1 MRQYLD
7 LLQDIKDNGEWEDP
21 AREGMPRTKS
31 IFSRE
36 LRFDLTKGF
45 PAVTTKKLYWK
56 GVVGELLWFLRGDT
70 NIKYLVDNNIHIWDD
85 DAYKYYKRKF
95 IGEYP
100 NSPQNC
106 FTKEEFISI
115 IKEAKDSKELVRIQG
130 LNYTLGDCGNIY
142 GYQWKN
148 WRGSSYKDYVDQ
160 FELLIQGIKTNPNS
174 RYHIVTAWQP
184 KDFLTNSE
192 TAALPACHML
202 FQVYIRQGKYLD
214 LKMVQRSCDTFLGVP
229 FNIASYALLTH
240 ILAAMTGYQAG
251 EFIWSGNDIHYYENQ
266 QEQVDELLTREPKEL
281 SELLFRDT
289 FHYKIEML
297 RKGELY
303 LGDFLINME
312 IDEFKLENYNSH
324 PALKAPLSVGV

>member
-95 IGEYP
+95 IEKYP
-100 NSPQNC
+100 KSSQNC

-115 IKEAKDSKELVRIQG
+115 IEARDIKKLVGIQG

-142 GYQWKN
+142 GYQWRGWERKSRDFGFDQIKN
-148 WRGSSYKDYVDQ
+148 
-160 FELLIQGIKTNPNS
+160 LIESIRKNPNS

-184 KDFLTNSE
+184 TDFLRDE
-192 TAALPACHML
+192 EAALPACHML

-251 EFIWSGNDIHYYENQ
+251 EFIWSGNNIHYYENQ

-281 SELLFRDT
+281 SELLFKDT

-297 RKGELY
+297 RKEELS

>member
-45 PAVTTKKLYWK
+45 PAITTKKLYWK
-56 GVVGELLWFLRGDT
+56 GVVGELLWFLKGDT

-95 IGEYP
+95 IKKYP
-100 NSPQNC
+100 NYPQNC

-115 IKEAKDSKELVRIQG
+115 IETKDIKKLVRIQG
-130 LNYTLGDCGNIY
+130 LNYTLGDCDNIY
-142 GYQWKN
+142 SYQWRCWEEKSRDSGFDQIKN
-148 WRGSSYKDYVDQ
+148 LVESIRK
-160 FELLIQGIKTNPNS
+160 NPNS
-174 RYHIVTAWQP
+174 RYHLVTAWQP
-184 KDFLTNSE
+184 TDFLRDE
-192 TAALPACHML
+192 KAALPACHIM
-202 FQVYIRQGKYLD
+202 FHVYIREGKYLD
-214 LKMVQRSCDTFLGVP
+214 LKMIQRSCDTFLGVP

-251 EFIWSGNDIHYYENQ
+251 EFIWSGNNIHYYENQ

-281 SELLFRDT
+281 SELLFRET

-303 LGDFLINME
+303 LEDFLINME

>member
-7 LLQDIKDNGEWEDP
+7 LLQDIKDNGKWEDP

-95 IGEYP
+95 IKKYP
-100 NSPQNC
+100 NYPQSC

-115 IKEAKDSKELVRIQG
+115 IKAQDIKELVRIQS

-142 GYQWKN
+142 GYQWRCWKEKSRNSGFDQIKN
-148 WRGSSYKDYVDQ
+148 LVESIRK
-160 FELLIQGIKTNPNS
+160 NPNS
-174 RYHIVTAWQP
+174 RYHLVTAWQP
-184 KDFLTNSE
+184 TDFLRDKE
-192 TAALPACHML
+192 AALPACHMM
-202 FQVYIRQGKYLD
+202 FHVYIREGKYLD
-214 LKMVQRSCDTFLGVP
+214 LKMIQRSCDTFLGVP

-240 ILAAMTGYQAG
+240 ILAAITGYQAG

-266 QEQVDELLTREPKEL
+266 QEQVNELLTREPKEL
-281 SELLFRDT
+281 SKLWFKDT
-289 FHYKIEML
+289 FYYKIEIL

-303 LGDFLINME
+303 LGDFLLDME
-312 IDEFKLENYNSH
+312 IDEFKLENYNSY

>member
-7 LLQDIKDNGEWEDP
+7 LLQDIKDNGEWKDP

-70 NIKYLVDNNIHIWDD
+70 NIKYLVDNDIHIWDD
-85 DAYKYYKRKF
+85 DAYKFYKKKYAETHPDF
-95 IGEYP
+95 L
-100 NSPQNC
+100 QNC
-106 FTKEEFISI
+106 VTKKEFISRI
-115 IKEAKDSKELVRIQG
+115 AEAPNKKNLIRFQNIHK
-130 LNYTLGDCGNIY
+130 YALGDCGNIY
-142 GYQWKN
+142 GEQWMN
-148 WRGSSYKDYVDQ
+148 WETKINQINY
-160 FELLIQGIKTNPNS
+160 LIEGILKNPNS
-174 RYHIVTAWQP
+174 RYHLVTAWNP
-184 KDFLTNSE
+184 TDFLLHPDN
-192 TAALPACHML
+192 AALPACHMM
-202 FQVYIRQGKYLD
+202 FHIYIREGKFLD

-229 FNIASYALLTH
+229 FNIASYALLME
-240 ILAAMTGYQAG
+240 ILAAMTGLLPG

-281 SELLFRDT
+281 PELLFRDT

-303 LGDFLINME
+303 LEDFLINME